1 MSLQATELYNI
12 EYP

>member
-1 MSLQATELYNI
+1 MSLQATELYRI